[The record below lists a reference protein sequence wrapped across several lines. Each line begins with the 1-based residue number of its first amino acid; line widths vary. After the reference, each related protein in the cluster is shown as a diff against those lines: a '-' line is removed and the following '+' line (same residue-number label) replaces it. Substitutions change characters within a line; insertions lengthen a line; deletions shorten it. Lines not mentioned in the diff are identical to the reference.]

1 MNLDMDRINEIFG
14 KSMVL
19 NIRDNQEDFIQN
31 IKFVQSLGYK
41 NVYELVELYP
51 ETFLLDTAIFQEKVE
66 LLLEKLGV
74 ESFETIEENM
84 DIWGSLN
91 ES

>member
-1 MNLDMDRINEIFG
+1 
-14 KSMVL
+14 MVL

-51 ETFLLDTAIFQEKVE
+51 ETFLLDTAVFQEKVE

>member
-31 IKFVQSLGYK
+31 IKFIQSLGYK

-51 ETFLLDTAIFQEKVE
+51 ETFLLDSSVFQEKVE

-74 ESFETIEENM
+74 ESFEAIEENM
-84 DIWGSLN
+84 ELWGSLN

>member
-31 IKFVQSLGYK
+31 IKFIQSLGYK

-51 ETFLLDTAIFQEKVE
+51 ETFLLDSSVFQEKVE

-74 ESFETIEENM
+74 ESFEEIEENM
-84 DIWGSLN
+84 DLWGSLN